1 MNIRPLTFE
10 FTGPPCSGKT
20 TLITGL
26 ADKLSDMGFKVK
38 VIHDVAEQLSIF
50 ISERPWET
58 HTWITCGRMKSLL
71 EIPYLNR
78 DIVLLDRG
86 FSDAL
91 FWSKFLYVQNLCTKK
106 QCDTLYRYLQEMNY
120 QFNLSPDCLFLI
132 DVSAEDSLARN
143 PNLLGYN
150 ILKNEKVISLYRKN
164 LIKFYK
170 RFKSNRCYI
179 DTTNISISEVE
190 NVALSYIC
198 HMDHISKYA
207 DSI

>member
-1 MNIRPLTFE
+1 
-10 FTGPPCSGKT
+10 
-20 TLITGL
+20 
-26 ADKLSDMGFKVK
+26 
-38 VIHDVAEQLSIF
+38 
-50 ISERPWET
+50 
-58 HTWITCGRMKSLL
+58 
-71 EIPYLNR
+71 
-78 DIVLLDRG
+78 
-86 FSDAL
+86 
-91 FWSKFLYVQNLCTKK
+91 
-106 QCDTLYRYLQEMNY
+106 MNY